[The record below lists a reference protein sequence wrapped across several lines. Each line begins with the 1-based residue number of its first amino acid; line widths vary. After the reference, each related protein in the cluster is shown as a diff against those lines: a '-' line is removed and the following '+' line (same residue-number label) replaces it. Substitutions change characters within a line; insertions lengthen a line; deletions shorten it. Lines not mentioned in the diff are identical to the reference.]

1 MNFENI
7 CCTNGGRMKF
17 KAELYL
23 FDPNNFVESNCLMKF
38 QAKFK
43 LFVDSILLQSKDS
56 GPLTFV

>member
-1 MNFENI
+1 
-7 CCTNGGRMKF
+7 MKF

-38 QAKFK
+38 QAKFR
-43 LFVDSILLQSKDS
+43 LFVGSILLQSNDS